1 MSLIEVHLMFL
12 TNKLNISK
20 IYFAKAMAY
29 IALQVNERNNKNARS
44 PVRSPS
50 KSMNRNDLIVIGE
63 RENQISRAHVGNY
76 FASHL
81 LVLLF
86 ISFYY
91 LFFILRAHIFL
102 FTRSLLINKILKTNT
117 YEVND
122 LKDSFTSRSPVHFY
136 N

>member
-1 MSLIEVHLMFL
+1 
-12 TNKLNISK
+12 
-20 IYFAKAMAY
+20 MAY